1 MTQTLSDLGSRL
13 TARLALAFA
22 LALLVAAAPS
32 LEDAWNDGGPVE
44 VVMRLGYVMVRVIA
58 EVVGSLAPR

>member
-13 TARLALAFA
+13 AARLALAVV

-32 LEDAWNDGGPVE
+32 LLDAWSEGGPVA
-44 VVMRLGYVMVRVIA
+44 VVMRLGYVLVRVIR
-58 EVVGSLAPR
+58 EIVYSVAP